1 MKRRIFLAAL
11 AASTVRSQSSAPK
24 LETLGTGFLGAEGPV
39 WIKDGGYLL
48 FSDTRA
54 EKIHKYVPGQGI
66 TVWRENSGGANGN
79 AVDREGRLYSCEY
92 KTRRVSRT
100 SKNGFVET
108 LIDRYQGKR
117 LNAPND
123 IVVRRDGHL
132 WFTDPL
138 FTKLEDRDLD
148 YYGVYHRAPDGHL
161 ELIAKPQGR
170 PNGITLSPGGRV
182 LYVANTDERNI
193 RAYDIDKKGKASN
206 ERVFIEK
213 LASNPDGIKTDS
225 AGSLYITGD
234 DIAIYSKEGK
244 LQSRIPSPEYV
255 RNIAFGDRDFR
266 TLYITSQQSLM
277 KVALNVRG
285 S

>member
-1 MKRRIFLAAL
+1 MNRRIFLGGL
-11 AASTVRSQSSAPK
+11 AASTSGQSSGPK

-48 FSDTRA
+48 FSDTRS

-66 TVWRENSGGANGN
+66 TVWREKSGGASGN

-92 KTRRVSRT
+92 KTRRVTRT
-100 SKNGFVET
+100 LKNGFVET
-108 LIDRYQGKR
+108 LIDKYQGKR
-117 LNAPND
+117 FNAPND
-123 IVVRRDGHL
+123 IVVRHDGHL

-138 FTKLEDRDLD
+138 FTPLESRDLD
-148 YYGVYHRAPDGHL
+148 FYGVYHRAPDGTL

-170 PNGITLSPGGRV
+170 PNGIALSPDGRI
-182 LYVANTDERNI
+182 LYVANTDERNL
-193 RAYDIDKKGKASN
+193 RAYDVDKRGRASN

-213 LASNPDGIKTDS
+213 LSSAPDGIKTDS

-234 DIAIYSKEGK
+234 DVAIYSKEGK
-244 LQSRIPSPEYV
+244 LQSRIASPEYV
-255 RNIAFGDRDFR
+255 RNIAFGERDFR

-277 KVALNVRG
+277 KVTLNVRG
-285 S
+285 